1 MPLDATTAMAVDLT
15 NAVFALQK
23 LYPDS
28 SPREMLTALI
38 KVMCGYAATHRI
50 DDQSP
55 EQMGSWLAA
64 YVHSEFHGA
73 HRHISRARA
82 QEDPEKEMA
91 KIWQPSP
98 KPTNSHFQ
106 AWEVTRRLG
115 LDPVRWS
122 LILPNGD
129 SLDGL
134 TTEAAAISARAHL
147 RPMWAALVEP
157 PADLYEAFHTDGK
170 AWGFFDREGNLHA
183 QFPSRADAAGC
194 AARREDAD
202 YASN

>member
-1 MPLDATTAMAVDLT
+1 MPKSFKEPWRYEEDKYRLASVLTKDDVVVFTDYDAMAPEWVELLKRIVACV
-15 NAVFALQK
+15 NACAG
-23 LYPDS
+23 
-28 SPREMLTALI
+28 M
-38 KVMCGYAATHRI
+38 
-50 DDQSP
+50 
-55 EQMGSWLAA
+55 
-64 YVHSEFHGA
+64 
-73 HRHISRARA
+73 
-82 QEDPEKEMA
+82 EDPEREMA
-91 KIWQPSP
+91 QIRQPSA

-106 AWEVTRRLG
+106 AWELTRRIG
-115 LDPVRWS
+115 LQPVRWS
-122 LILPNGD
+122 VILPNGD

-157 PADLYEAFHTDGK
+157 PTDLYEAFHTDGK

-202 YASN
+202 YSTPATA